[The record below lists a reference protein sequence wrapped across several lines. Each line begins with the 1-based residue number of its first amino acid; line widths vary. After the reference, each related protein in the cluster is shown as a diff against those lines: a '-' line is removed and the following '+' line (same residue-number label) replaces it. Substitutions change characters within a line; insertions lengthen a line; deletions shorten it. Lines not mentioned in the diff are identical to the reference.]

1 MSDPDLTAERGPR
14 AALGADF
21 IIPVLAC
28 GLTGYYFVSTLDL
41 VWEAR
46 ATGIFIGCMLLALC
60 AAQFGL
66 LGLRIGRG
74 AGGFGLG
81 ALTENTLFNRQRLA
95 LVVLVALFVVSI
107 HWISTTLGLFLVLIG
122 CMWVLG
128 VRSTRMLLAIAFTTA
143 AVVHLVLIH
152 LLASRLP
159 GGIFQKLLSAAGGA

>member
-41 VWEAR
+41 VWEAK

-66 LGLRIGRG
+66 LGLRIGTG
-74 AGGFGLG
+74 VGGFGLG

-95 LVVLVALFVVSI
+95 LVVLVALFVDFVVLKKQGAHSVSVKEALSFNGASSPTPI
-107 HWISTTLGLFLVLIG
+107 MTRFSTSFIRGIAVT
-122 CMWVLG
+122 
-128 VRSTRMLLAIAFTTA
+128 ST
-143 AVVHLVLIH
+143 
-152 LLASRLP
+152 
-159 GGIFQKLLSAAGGA
+159 